1 MPVHH
6 GPVHALDRVPLE
18 LQPQAI
24 LRGRIPGEDDQ
35 AGRIAVDAVDH
46 QRPALSVRPQMLR
59 HLIENRRRAAPPLE
73 GDREQAR
80 GLVEHDQ
87 RVIFED
93 DAEVAGSSGYPAARA
108 AGAVDPHAY
117 EVADGKPPGRRVS
130 RSLGGIDEDL
140 TAIEGYRRAAS
151 RPKTS
156 GLGEKL
162 VEPQTLL
169 IGTNDPFHLLE
180 FARVL
185 ILKRVAAI
193 VFLAVAIPYALAP
206 VYRFP
211 PPRTFSG
218 PALWNPYAHLTGSW
232 QRANLHAHGHAWNG
246 LTNGTHTDDEVVQAY
261 RQRGYSVA
269 GVSDYQWIAAQH
281 GVPTMPLYE
290 HGYNISKEHQ
300 LAIGAQ
306 RVEWLDFLLWTWIN
320 QKQFVLNQ
328 VASTSALV
336 AINHPGTAYSEGD
349 LRKLTGYHLM
359 EVINGPFGFEDLWDA
374 ALSSGHPVWALANDD
389 IHDLTNVRRL
399 AIAWN
404 MIDAPSAEVPDIIA
418 ALRAGRAYAV
428 SLVGEKAD
436 AALAS
441 VHVKESSLT
450 VSSTGVPA
458 TYVFIGQNGA
468 VRQTFDQVMQATYAI
483 GPTDTYIR
491 TVIRTP
497 NMVMYLNPVLR
508 YDGANLP
515 APAAIVNEPLT
526 WLSHGFVVVLGIAVP
541 LSLWRRRSAPSGS
554 EPQ

>member
-1 MPVHH
+1 
-6 GPVHALDRVPLE
+6 
-18 LQPQAI
+18 
-24 LRGRIPGEDDQ
+24 
-35 AGRIAVDAVDH
+35 
-46 QRPALSVRPQMLR
+46 
-59 HLIENRRRAAPPLE
+59 
-73 GDREQAR
+73 
-80 GLVEHDQ
+80 
-87 RVIFED
+87 
-93 DAEVAGSSGYPAARA
+93 
-108 AGAVDPHAY
+108 
-117 EVADGKPPGRRVS
+117 
-130 RSLGGIDEDL
+130 
-140 TAIEGYRRAAS
+140 
-151 RPKTS
+151 
-156 GLGEKL
+156 
-162 VEPQTLL
+162 
-169 IGTNDPFHLLE
+169 
-180 FARVL
+180 VL

-193 VFLAVAIPYALAP
+193 VVLAVGFPYVLSP

-232 QRANLHAHGHAWNG
+232 QRANLHAHGHAWSG

-261 RQRGYSVA
+261 HERGYSVA

-300 LAIGAQ
+300 LAVGAE

-320 QKQFVLNQ
+320 QKQFILNC
-328 VASTSALV
+328 VAGTTALV

-349 LRKLTGYHLM
+349 FRKLTGYHLM

-404 MIDAPSAEVPDIIA
+404 MIDAPSASVPDVIA

-441 VHVKESSLT
+441 VKVQDSTLT
-450 VSSTGVPA
+450 VASSGVPA
-458 TYVFIGQNGA
+458 TYVFIGQNGS
-468 VRQTFDQVMQATYAI
+468 VRQSFDQVMQATYEI
-483 GPTDTYIR
+483 GKDDTYVR

-508 YDGANLP
+508 YDGVALP
-515 APAAIVNEPLT
+515 APLAVVNEPLT
-526 WLSHGFVVVLGIAVP
+526 WLSRAFAGALCIIIP
-541 LSLWRRRSAPSGS
+541 LLLWRRGAARGS
-554 EPQ
+554 ERA